1 MNEQTGN
8 FEVSAGDD
16 REQME
21 CNGGNEGRPGALCTN
36 SRTDSGAASPN
47 GGCYSRYL
55 QRVMLLHVS
64 AELAR

>member
-47 GGCYSRYL
+47 GG
-55 QRVMLLHVS
+55 
-64 AELAR
+64 